1 MIGLS
6 LSREITQVAGKV
18 EHLKELAQAVDSMS
32 QEEKEREFEKFS
44 LCDLVDYLK
53 SNHDYYL
60 NKKLPEI
67 EQSISHVF
75 GGKEEMPKLLKRL
88 ALFFDYYKNELVKHI
103 KMEEEVFFPMVE
115 QLENGNNLQDSEKWT
130 PFMEF
135 LGNHDS
141 VEDELK
147 KVNLLIKETLKN
159 VSVPFAYR
167 VFMNQV
173 DLFEQDLRK
182 HAIIEDEVLLPRVES
197 LIKI

>member
-1 MIGLS
+1 MMELS
-6 LSREITQVAGKV
+6 ISRSKTEVVSKA
-18 EHLKELAQAVDSMS
+18 EHLKELTQAVDTMTS
-32 QEEKEREFEKFS
+32 EEKAREFESFS

-67 EQSISHVF
+67 EQSILHVF
-75 GGKEEMPKLLKRL
+75 GGQEEMPKLLKRL

-103 KMEEEVFFPMVE
+103 KMEEEVFFPMVKK
-115 QLENGNNLQDSEKWT
+115 LEKGKSQKESEKWT
-130 PFMEF
+130 AFMEF

-173 DLFEQDLRK
+173 DHFEQDLRK
-182 HAIIEDEVLLPRVES
+182 HAIIEDEVLLPRVEK